1 MKKLFFTSALI
12 IGLSLG
18 STTVLAADK
27 INVLASGMPLTF
39 SASDGCGIPF
49 IDQNGRTQLPLRKC
63 MASLGAEVDYRQD
76 TQEISITKGATNIS
90 LKIGEKFLDIN
101 GETAELDTAAVLID
115 NRTYLPI
122 RPIAEAL
129 GYQVK

>member
-49 IDQNGRTQLPLRKC
+49 ID
-63 MASLGAEVDYRQD
+63 
-76 TQEISITKGATNIS
+76 
-90 LKIGEKFLDIN
+90 
-101 GETAELDTAAVLID
+101 
-115 NRTYLPI
+115 
-122 RPIAEAL
+122 
-129 GYQVK
+129 